1 MMCGVSCA
9 LGALSAVPSIKM
21 SMPTASLI
29 DVDDGILSERH
40 DVEALKH
47 GSTMCRTSVM
57 PLESRHGAVGHG
69 NISAHALLTAS
80 GALLANAGTP
90 ASYWIA

>member
-1 MMCGVSCA
+1 MPLVCGVSCA

-40 DVEALKH
+40 DIK
-47 GSTMCRTSVM
+47 
-57 PLESRHGAVGHG
+57 P
-69 NISAHALLTAS
+69 
-80 GALLANAGTP
+80 
-90 ASYWIA
+90 